1 MTKDI
6 SMFISDFLSLLISCF
21 RTVFNTLDSITFFG
35 FSLLTYL
42 ISLLVLSV
50 AVPILIS
57 ILNTRSTKLSVK
69 KRSGKVKS
77 ESDEE

>member
-1 MTKDI
+1 MTNDI
-6 SMFISDFLSLLISCF
+6 TNFITDFISLLISCF
-21 RTVFNTLDSITFFG
+21 TTVFNTLDSITFFG

-69 KRSGKVKS
+69 NRSRKGD
-77 ESDEE
+77 SDEE